1 MTSIST
7 LIDFLM
13 SLMRDEDTK
22 REFDKN
28 PEGTMANHGVRDV
41 SAQDVRDARL
51 MMADDGTAR
60 PREDGGDYS
69 SGHHDGGLS
78 GGGNGAGSAVR
89 EIVHTTNTFEIDQS
103 RLTINVDNSRTN
115 ILDSFNSQDTV
126 TAIQDND
133 TVNNDVD
140 VVNVEDSFNDGDK
153 PEDAED
159 KGEDTEDPKDGEK
172 PDGEGEVSIQPVE
185 TEEPVDFS
193 DPNAEPG
200 GEVSIQPVDESDEPA
215 EEAPPEPVH
224 DEAAELYP
232 ADEPTEEPADDLPV
246 A

>member
-1 MTSIST
+1 MTSISA

-13 SLMRDEDTK
+13 SLMKDEDTK

-28 PEGTMANHGVRDV
+28 PEATMADHGLRDV

-51 MMADDGTAR
+51 IMADEGSAR
-60 PREDGGDYS
+60 PREDGGDYQP
-69 SGHHDGGLS
+69 SGQHEGGLS
-78 GGGNGAGSAVR
+78 AGGNGAGSAVR

-103 RLTINVDNSRTN
+103 RLSINIDNSRTN

-140 VVNVEDSFNDGDK
+140 VINVEDSFNEGDK
-153 PEDAED
+153 PEE
-159 KGEDTEDPKDGEK
+159 TEEK
-172 PDGEGEVSIQPVE
+172 PEEPGEVSVQPVE
-185 TEEPVDFS
+185 SVEPVETAQPFDIGEPVA
-193 DPNAEPG
+193 DPG
-200 GEVSIQPVDESDEPA
+200 GEVRVQPVDESDEPG
-215 EEAPPEPVH
+215 EDAPPEPEPVP
-224 DEAAELYP
+224 EESAELYP
-232 ADEPTEEPADDLPV
+232 ADEPVDAPADDLPV

>member
-1 MTSIST
+1 MTSISA

-28 PEGTMANHGVRDV
+28 PEGTMANHGLQDV

-51 MMADDGTAR
+51 IMADDGSAR
-60 PREDGGDYS
+60 PREDGGDYQP

-140 VVNVEDSFNDGDK
+140 VVNVEDSFNEGEE
-153 PEDAED
+153 PEE
-159 KGEDTEDPKDGEK
+159 P
-172 PDGEGEVSIQPVE
+172 GEVSTQPVEAEQPIDIGEPVADPGGEVRIQPVE
-185 TEEPVDFS
+185 
-193 DPNAEPG
+193 
-200 GEVSIQPVDESDEPA
+200 ESDEPS
-215 EEAPPEPVH
+215 EDAPPEPVP
-224 DEAAELYP
+224 DEAVTLYP
-232 ADEPTEEPADDLPV
+232 AEEPADEAVEPADDVPV

>member
-1 MTSIST
+1 MTSISA

-28 PEGTMANHGVRDV
+28 PEGTMTDHGLQDV

-51 MMADDGTAR
+51 IMADEGSAR
-60 PREDGGDYS
+60 PREGGDSAGGGNYDGGF
-69 SGHHDGGLS
+69 

-153 PEDAED
+153 SADDEDEKPEETED
-159 KGEDTEDPKDGEK
+159 KTEEP
-172 PDGEGEVSIQPVE
+172 GEVSVQPVE
-185 TEEPVDFS
+185 DAQPIDIGEPAAD
-193 DPNAEPG
+193 PG
-200 GEVSIQPVDESDEPA
+200 GEVSIQPVESEQPFDIGEPV
-215 EEAPPEPVH
+215 EDTPPEPVP
-224 DEAAELYP
+224 DESAELYP
-232 ADEPTEEPADDLPV
+232 VDVPAEEPADDLPV

>member
-1 MTSIST
+1 MTSISA

-28 PEGTMANHGVRDV
+28 PEATMANHGVRDV

-51 MMADDGTAR
+51 IMADEGSAR
-60 PREDGGDYS
+60 PREDGGDYRT
-69 SGHHDGGLS
+69 SGHHEGGLT

-133 TVNNDVD
+133 TVNNDID
-140 VVNVEDSFNDGDK
+140 VINVEDSFNDGDK

-159 KGEDTEDPKDGEK
+159 KTPEDK
-172 PDGEGEVSIQPVE
+172 PAEPGDVGAQPVE
-185 TEEPVDFS
+185 PEQPIGG
-193 DPNAEPG
+193 DPAADPG
-200 GEVSIQPVDESDEPA
+200 GEVRIQPVDESDEPG
-215 EEAPPEPVH
+215 EDAPPEPEPVP
-224 DEAAELYP
+224 DESAELYP
-232 ADEPTEEPADDLPV
+232 ADEPADEAADDLPV

>member
-1 MTSIST
+1 MTSISA

-28 PEGTMANHGVRDV
+28 PEGTMADHGLRDV

-51 MMADDGTAR
+51 IMADEGSAR
-60 PREDGGDYS
+60 PREDGGDQLA
-69 SGHHDGGLS
+69 SGHHEGGLT

-140 VVNVEDSFNDGDK
+140 VINVEDSFNDGDK

-159 KGEDTEDPKDGEK
+159 KTEEK
-172 PDGEGEVSIQPVE
+172 PEEPGETSVQPVE
-185 TEEPVDFS
+185 TEQPFDIGEPVAD
-193 DPNAEPG
+193 PG
-200 GEVSIQPVDESDEPA
+200 GEVRVQPVESDEPS
-215 EEAPPEPVH
+215 EDAPPEPEPVP
-224 DEAAELYP
+224 DESAELYP
-232 ADEPTEEPADDLPV
+232 ADEPADAPADDLPV

>member
-1 MTSIST
+1 MTSISA

-22 REFDKN
+22 RAFDKN
-28 PEGTMANHGVRDV
+28 PEGTMADRGLQDV

-51 MMADDGTAR
+51 IMADEGSAR
-60 PREDGGDYS
+60 PREDGGDYRA
-69 SGHHDGGLS
+69 SGHHEGGLT

-153 PEDAED
+153 PEDAE
-159 KGEDTEDPKDGEK
+159 EK
-172 PDGEGEVSIQPVE
+172 PAEPSDLGARPVE
-185 TEEPVDFS
+185 PEQPIGGEPVAD
-193 DPNAEPG
+193 PG
-200 GEVSIQPVDESDEPA
+200 GEVSIQPVDESDEPN
-215 EEAPPEPVH
+215 EDAPPEPEPVP
-224 DEAAELYP
+224 DESAVLYP
-232 ADEPTEEPADDLPV
+232 ADEPVEEPADDLPV